1 MSIPALPT
9 LRSSL
14 PARTKGNPSV
24 FAPSVTRWLAIVA
37 SMALVITFPAK
48 SWGQPTGASS
58 PPTTLPT
65 PTTPTTPAATTV
77 SPSSAPQAGIL
88 AVPMEAEPFKLDA
101 VGLTLPIPKG
111 ARADVSE
118 IGGVVTVQVS
128 SADKLW
134 VVNIQ
139 TPRATAEMLTV
150 MRATDQLV
158 EQFVKAAPIQSAVTG
173 EVIGTEAVLI
183 EPRRELKIAGS
194 KEPGERFTFAIP
206 RQNNPKERVVQGYS
220 VFRPLPDQFVIF
232 EVVAGEANWSA
243 AKAAYEIM
251 VAGAKFEDPS
261 KLIEE
266 RAAAVGTGAAMLKQ
280 WTSADWIKAIHEDQ
294 RWYRLYEPAPSEAAA
309 GNAGANTDNAT
320 EWGYRGVRYWR
331 GTRDEVARPG
341 INHDITPTNPEG
353 TLCQIDSRIFIR
365 RGATALG
372 STTGTSTLQIVDS
385 RATYFIADDRKQE
398 LWSLVATMGAPVT
411 INADSTNPAVGTPA
425 PQAKTGGG
433 SVQVFRETGA
443 RSGRTLTVSLSA
455 PGEPASV
462 IKPLIQGE
470 GYLSQAWAQLLPRMM
485 VRMGT
490 GRQTSQEAGFYVY
503 RTDSRTITLRR
514 DTITPDPKGRG
525 MFVVTTRTR
534 EDPKGQVSVLN
545 AEGDLLRTE
554 LSDGRVWE
562 PTTPMELFRLYKS
575 KGLPTGGD
583 APPSPAPSTTAP
595 SAPTTPKPTPEPAPK
610 GRRLPG
616 VER

>member
-1 MSIPALPT
+1 
-9 LRSSL
+9 
-14 PARTKGNPSV
+14 
-24 FAPSVTRWLAIVA
+24 
-37 SMALVITFPAK
+37 
-48 SWGQPTGASS
+48 
-58 PPTTLPT
+58 
-65 PTTPTTPAATTV
+65 
-77 SPSSAPQAGIL
+77 
-88 AVPMEAEPFKLDA
+88 MEAEPFKFDA
-101 VGLTLPIPKG
+101 VGLTLPLPKG

-118 IGGVVTVQVS
+118 IGGVVTVQIS

-150 MRATDQLV
+150 MRATDQLI
-158 EQFVKAAPIQSAVTG
+158 EQFVKAAPIQSALTG

-266 RAAAVGTGAAMLKQ
+266 RAAAVSSGAAMLKR

-309 GNAGANTDNAT
+309 GTPNATTDNAT

-341 INHDITPTNPEG
+341 IIHDITPTNPEG

-365 RGATALG
+365 RGSSPLNATG
-372 STTGTSTLQIVDS
+372 GGMTLQIVDS
-385 RATYFIADDRKQE
+385 RATYFIADDGKQE
-398 LWSLVATMGAPVT
+398 LWSLVATMGTPMAITPEGT
-411 INADSTNPAVGTPA
+411 TPPAGSPSATTKSTAGS
-425 PQAKTGGG
+425 G

-455 PGEPASV
+455 PSEPASV

-470 GYLSQAWAQLLPRMM
+470 GYLSAAWAQLLPRMM
-485 VRMGT
+485 VRMIGT
-490 GRQTSQEAGFYVY
+490 SLAGGASQEAGFYVY
-503 RTDSRTITLRR
+503 RTDARTITLRR

-525 MFVVTTRTR
+525 MYVVTTRTR
-534 EDPKGQVSVLN
+534 EDPKGQVSVFS

-583 APPSPAPSTTAP
+583 APATAP
-595 SAPTTPKPTPEPAPK
+595 TPPPPATPKSAPEPTPK
-610 GRRLPG
+610 GRRVPG

>member
-1 MSIPALPT
+1 
-9 LRSSL
+9 
-14 PARTKGNPSV
+14 
-24 FAPSVTRWLAIVA
+24 
-37 SMALVITFPAK
+37 
-48 SWGQPTGASS
+48 
-58 PPTTLPT
+58 
-65 PTTPTTPAATTV
+65 
-77 SPSSAPQAGIL
+77 
-88 AVPMEAEPFKLDA
+88 MEAEPFKLDA
-101 VGLTLPIPKG
+101 VGLSLPIPKG
-111 ARADVSE
+111 ARADVSD
-118 IGGVVTVQVS
+118 IGGVVTVQIAP
-128 SADKLW
+128 ADKLW

-139 TPRATAEMLTV
+139 TPRARVEMLSV
-150 MRATDQLV
+150 MQATDRLI

-183 EPRRELKIAGS
+183 EPRRELRIDGS

-232 EVVAGEANWSA
+232 EVVVGEASWPA

-294 RWYRLYEPAPSEAAA
+294 RWYRLYEPSATETGA
-309 GNAGANTDNAT
+309 GNGNAKADNAV

-341 INHDITPTNPEG
+341 INHEITPTNPEG

-372 STTGTSTLQIVDS
+372 STSGTPTLQIVDS
-385 RATYFIADDRKQE
+385 RATSFIADDGKQE
-398 LWSLVATMGAPVT
+398 LWSLVATMGQPVA
-411 INADSTNPAVGTPA
+411 INPDTTNPSASTPA
-425 PQAKTGGG
+425 AAAKGGG

-470 GYLSQAWAQLLPRMM
+470 GYLSQTWAQLLPRMM
-485 VRMGT
+485 VRMGV
-490 GRQTSQEAGFYVY
+490 GREVSQEAGFYVY

-514 DTITPDPKGRG
+514 DTVTPDPKGRG
-525 MFVVTTRTR
+525 LFVVTTRTR

-545 AEGDLLRTE
+545 AEGDVLRTE

-562 PTTPMELFRLYKS
+562 PTTPMELFRLYKA

-583 APPSPAPSTTAP
+583 APASASTPAQPA
-595 SAPTTPKPTPEPAPK
+595 ATPKPAPEPTPK
-610 GRRLPG
+610 GRRVPG